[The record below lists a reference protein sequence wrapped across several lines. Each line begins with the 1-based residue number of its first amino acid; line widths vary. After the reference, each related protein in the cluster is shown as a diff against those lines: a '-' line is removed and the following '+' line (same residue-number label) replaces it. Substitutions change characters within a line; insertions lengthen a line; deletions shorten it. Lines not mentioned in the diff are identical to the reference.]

1 MRFRITMM
9 KITVI
14 SIGKL
19 KEKFL
24 RDGVNEY
31 IKRLQ
36 AYCKFREIEIKENP
50 KDDIEEEGR
59 RILDKIPQN
68 NFVVTLEIEGKSLS
82 SEAFAKKMSQWSLEG
97 KSAVTFIIG
106 GSSRLSNE
114 VRKRGDYK
122 LSFSNMTFTH
132 QMMRLFLLEQIYR
145 CFKINA
151 GETYHK

>member
-1 MRFRITMM
+1 M

-68 NFVVTLEIEGKSLS
+68 NFAVTLEIEGKLTR
-82 SEAFAKKMSQWSLEG
+82 SEERRVGKECRSRWSP
-97 KSAVTFIIG
+97 
-106 GSSRLSNE
+106 
-114 VRKRGDYK
+114 
-122 LSFSNMTFTH
+122 
-132 QMMRLFLLEQIYR
+132 
-145 CFKINA
+145 
-151 GETYHK
+151 YH

>member
-1 MRFRITMM
+1 MM

-82 SEAFAKKMSQWSLEG
+82 SEAFAKKMSQWSHIANQRD
-97 KSAVTFIIG
+97 SCAVVT
-106 GSSRLSNE
+106 
-114 VRKRGDYK
+114 
-122 LSFSNMTFTH
+122 
-132 QMMRLFLLEQIYR
+132 Q
-145 CFKINA
+145 A
-151 GETYHK
+151 

>member
-1 MRFRITMM
+1 M

-68 NFVVTLEIEGKSLS
+68 NFAVTLEIEGKSLS

-106 GSSRLSNE
+106 GSSGLSNE

>member
-1 MRFRITMM
+1 M

-59 RILDKIPQN
+59 RILDKIRH
-68 NFVVTLEIEGKSLS
+68 FCS
-82 SEAFAKKMSQWSLEG
+82 
-97 KSAVTFIIG
+97 
-106 GSSRLSNE
+106 
-114 VRKRGDYK
+114 
-122 LSFSNMTFTH
+122 
-132 QMMRLFLLEQIYR
+132 
-145 CFKINA
+145 
-151 GETYHK
+151 